1 MLYGLRELKMKIFVC
16 LVFGE
21 EVNKG
26 EINIGVQ
33 LSQVTFSNFQMVSGD
48 FQVVS
53 SDCQQFRPMR

>member
-1 MLYGLRELKMKIFVC
+1 MKIFVC

-33 LSQVTFSNFQMVSGD
+33 LSQVTFSNFQVTFRW
-48 FQVVS
+48 FQVTAS
-53 SDCQQFRPMR
+53 NLGQ

>member
-1 MLYGLRELKMKIFVC
+1 MKIFVC

-33 LSQVTFSNFQMVSGD
+33 LSQMTFSNFQMVSGD